1 MKATSVI
8 LILFC
13 FGALSAFSQNTMK
26 LNIVKNSDD
35 PLSKM
40 ERYSSL
46 ELENNSSETKLFEII
61 TLNISCSDTG
71 NNRQVN
77 LIQKITDINKVEIA
91 NTITLSAG
99 ETFQFYLKTKR
110 PPNTKL
116 TSYNCTQVIAKTNN
130 GSLISEPILIKT
142 FIPNPQN
149 FN

>member
-1 MKATSVI
+1 MKATAVI

-13 FGALSAFSQNTMK
+13 FSALSAFSQNTVK
-26 LNIVKNSDD
+26 LNLVKNSDD

-40 ERYSSL
+40 ERFSAL
-46 ELENNSSETKLFEII
+46 ELENNFSESKSFEII
-61 TLNISCSDTG
+61 TLNTSCSDTG
-71 NNRQVN
+71 NSSQVN
-77 LIQKITDINKVEIA
+77 LIQKLTDMDKVEIA

-116 TSYNCTQVIAKTNN
+116 TSYNCTQIIAKTNN
-130 GSLISEPILIKT
+130 GSLISDPVLIKT